1 MKEPVQLFNDEWSA
15 GELTIRSYRPT
26 DYDQVIAIWREAW
39 GDGRPGD
46 AASALAYHLTHDPG
60 PFLVAE
66 LDGRVVGTVLG
77 SWDGRWAWV
86 TRLAVHVDYRRRGLA
101 KLLMAEVEQR
111 LVALGA
117 PFAALLVGTENSAA
131 MGLYRT
137 LGYQRHDHVAYLSKA
152 LAETDGNR
160 RGH

>member
-46 AASALAYHLTHDPG
+46 APAALAYHQVHGAG

-66 LDGRVVGTVLG
+66 LEGRVVGTVLG

-86 TRLAVHVDYRRRGLA
+86 TRLAVHPGCRRRGLA
-101 KLLMAEVEQR
+101 KLLMARIEQC
-111 LVALGA
+111 LAELGA
-117 PFAALLVGTENSAA
+117 SFTALLVGTENSAA
-131 MGLYRT
+131 MGLYRA